1 LDVPLDGKRKDLSHR
16 RTVDRH
22 QMNARKFNL
31 KQERGDPSQRL
42 YGRSLKGTVV
52 AEGVETMAQG

>member
-1 LDVPLDGKRKDLSHR
+1 
-16 RTVDRH
+16 
-22 QMNARKFNL
+22 MNARKFNL